1 MKQYLKGPHRRR
13 HILRHALVIAA
24 EHGYTN
30 ISQRAVA
37 QAAGVASGLVP
48 HYFTTMAGLRKAI
61 MREAVRV
68 EHLGI
73 IAQGIVLKDQVA
85 LAAPMEL
92 KERVAAWVFA

>member
-13 HILRHALVIAA
+13 HILKHALVIAA

-48 HYFTTMAGLRKAI
+48 HYFTTMAGLSKAI
-61 MREAVRV
+61 MPQYMIGGAPGAGNTFYLFIDQP
-68 EHLGI
+68 LGSFR
-73 IAQGIVLKDQVA
+73 A
-85 LAAPMEL
+85 
-92 KERVAAWVFA
+92 